1 MERFIVIHAVGS
13 DISQDE
19 VWQGFHAAA
28 TRAVKGA
35 KWLRSY
41 FLPDRE
47 ELICDWEAPDEAA
60 IRESVALA
68 DGDRLIPIK
77 EIYYAVYAEREFFT

>member
-1 MERFIVIHAVGS
+1 MERFIVIHAVKPG
-13 DISQDE
+13 ISQDE
-19 VWQGFHAAA
+19 AWEGCHKLA
-28 TRAVKGA
+28 TSSVKGA

-41 FLPDRE
+41 FVAERDE
-47 ELICDWEAPDEAA
+47 IICDWEAPDEAA

-77 EIYYAVYAEREFFT
+77 EIYDAVYFGPEFFK